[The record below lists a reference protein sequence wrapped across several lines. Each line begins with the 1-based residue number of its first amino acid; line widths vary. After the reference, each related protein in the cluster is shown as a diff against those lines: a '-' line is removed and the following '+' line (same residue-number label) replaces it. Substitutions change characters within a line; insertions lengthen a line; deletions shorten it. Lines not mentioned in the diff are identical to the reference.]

1 MKNGAIAK
9 YYICATCNLCHSIIS
24 IMKKYSIFKHACS
37 FDNFDLFST
46 KREDDEGDKDEG

>member
-1 MKNGAIAK
+1 
-9 YYICATCNLCHSIIS
+9 
-24 IMKKYSIFKHACS
+24 MKKYSIFKHACS